1 MQTRPHRI
9 SRLWAAALQEE
20 WAVQASIET
29 SFGLPVTVMT
39 QDPND
44 AKAQG
49 KGQVGFIDLF
59 CKPLFGAMA
68 SVVDGSFSLT

>member
-1 MQTRPHRI
+1 M
-9 SRLWAAALQEE
+9 
-20 WAVQASIET
+20 QASIET